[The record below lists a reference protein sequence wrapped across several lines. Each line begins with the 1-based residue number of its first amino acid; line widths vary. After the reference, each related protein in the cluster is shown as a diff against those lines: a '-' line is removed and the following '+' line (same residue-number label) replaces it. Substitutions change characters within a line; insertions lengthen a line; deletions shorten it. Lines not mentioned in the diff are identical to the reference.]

1 MPAYR
6 MTGATRKKNPIQARG
21 RPMRSNIAKATMK
34 AMKTTVVTMYSRS
47 RRRRNTRAMM
57 RMLPE
62 SPAVKLL
69 IMPLRNAAARVCV
82 PGLRPPA
89 FLYRSIMAWEAFAG
103 QHAKM
108 PAFPDGP
115 PGPTVHP
122 MDNEQVNA
130 IGTLLAD
137 LSERTQQLRGYL

>member
-1 MPAYR
+1 
-6 MTGATRKKNPIQARG
+6 
-21 RPMRSNIAKATMK
+21 
-34 AMKTTVVTMYSRS
+34 
-47 RRRRNTRAMM
+47 
-57 RMLPE
+57 MLPE
-62 SPAVKLL
+62 SPAEKLL
-69 IMPLRNAAARVCV
+69 ILPLCRAAARVCV

-89 FLYRSIMAWEAFAG
+89 FLCRAIMAWEAFCG

-115 PGPTVHP
+115 HPRHPAVATTP